1 MTNKC
6 KTKIFILVGMLGA
19 GLLISQPA
27 QAFFYEDRVSTT
39 KGIAHYATGQ
49 VYDLLG
55 ETNRAVLEYEKAN
68 QYDPGSY
75 LIELRLGIDYARLGL
90 LKEAKEALQLV
101 QTYNPEDIQSHYLL
115 ALIYSTQ
122 GDYEKAAQEY
132 ELILKKFSQTEPEN
146 IQIYGYLG
154 QLYYSQHKYDQAVEQ
169 FEKILKI
176 DPENADVMYLLGSL
190 YLDIN
195 QEKKA
200 TDLLK
205 KSIEINP
212 NQDGSLNSLA
222 YVYAEKG
229 QNLNEALDLVNRAL
243 KVDPNNGAY
252 LDTLG
257 WIYFQNEKYEK
268 ALEILKRA
276 DQYLKDPTIYQHI
289 GDTCYKLNLVED
301 AIKYWQSSLELLPNQ
316 EDVIKKIEEVKS
328 HQASR

>member
-1 MTNKC
+1 MTDKRT
-6 KTKIFILVGMLGA
+6 TKILILVGMLGVF
-19 GLLISQPA
+19 LLINRPA
-27 QAFFYEDRVSTT
+27 SAFVYEDHISTT
-39 KGIAHYATGQ
+39 KGLAHYAAGQ
-49 VYDLLG
+49 AYDLLG

-75 LIELRLGIDYARLGL
+75 LIELRLGVDYARLGL
-90 LKEAKEALQLV
+90 LKEAKEALESAQA
-101 QTYNPEDIQSHYLL
+101 YNPEDVQSHYLL

-122 GDYEKAAQEY
+122 GDYDKAAQEY
-132 ELILKKFSQTEPEN
+132 ELILKKFSQNEPEN

-176 DPENADVMYLLGSL
+176 EPDNADIMYLLGSL

-195 QEKKA
+195 QEKRA
-200 TDLLK
+200 IELLK

-212 NQDGSLNSLA
+212 EQDGSLNSLA

-229 QNLNEALDLVNRAL
+229 QNLDEALDLATKAL
-243 KVDPNNGAY
+243 KVDPDNGAY

-257 WIYFQNEKYEK
+257 WIYFQNGKYDQ
-268 ALEILKRA
+268 AVDVLKRA
-276 DQYLKDPTIYQHI
+276 DQHLKDPIIYQHI
-289 GDTCYKLNLVED
+289 GDACYKMNLIED
-301 AIKYWQSSLELLPNQ
+301 AIKYWQLSLELLPDQ
-316 EDVIKKIEEVKS
+316 EEVIKKIEEVKS